1 MNFMSVICELRLARI
16 SRIGHHQLISRL
28 RFLNFS
34 KILVELYLC
43 LIMFAAMV
51 PSILLPISPVTPSPR
66 ISVSIMVT
74 RLEITLVTHTPS

>member
-1 MNFMSVICELRLARI
+1 
-16 SRIGHHQLISRL
+16 
-28 RFLNFS
+28 
-34 KILVELYLC
+34 
-43 LIMFAAMV
+43 MFAAMV